1 MGFPLLLQVVLF
13 LLIEKCVQSEHKQ
26 HVARIVDPDL
36 YYAAESRNYQEEPD
50 TLFVTC
56 RGGGLKVFNITSAVQ
71 FDAISQW
78 ITTAAVEGQDRI
90 GDLLVVSELG
100 RGPNGPFENSTGPK
114 LHLFDLSNR
123 PIIPDEMT
131 PFSTIDLSP
140 YIDGI
145 LHVKFVLPK
154 ERPTEV
160 WAVCSAGFATT
171 VVGGVVLVNLTSVV
185 ARGNEGLGKKRSVA
199 SSDVPKVEVSVLS
212 TTVTQPEGVMVSP
225 TDSQYVYIGGIDSTA
240 LGVIDI
246 SDFANPRVIETQDR
260 VGMQLVGATRTDQPH
275 WSVDDNSRYN
285 DEQDLVYMAAWGAL
299 GGFVVLNASNAAFP
313 FVQAQTPS
321 TQALQLA
328 MANRVKLR
336 GDLALVPLEQQVG
349 GFAVVNI
356 STASSPVPVVTDAGT
371 ATAGSPAVNVVSV
384 VHIPLAESRQGNDSL
399 VTTKA
404 YCLAVSGPRYI
415 YLFIAETAAVYVYC
429 LDDILK
435 GSGYFS
441 DSGDAMS
448 GS

>member
-185 ARGNEGLGKKRSVA
+185 ARGNEGL
-199 SSDVPKVEVSVLS
+199 
-212 TTVTQPEGVMVSP
+212 
-225 TDSQYVYIGGIDSTA
+225 
-240 LGVIDI
+240 
-246 SDFANPRVIETQDR
+246 
-260 VGMQLVGATRTDQPH
+260 ATRTDQPH